1 MSLAIRIRSGLIAA
15 LLLLA
20 VPAALAQGPEP
31 RVAGELIVRLAP
43 GTTVADVAAAPA
55 LAGEHL
61 VAKRLLVP
69 ALNIW
74 LVGFDDAPGAERAA
88 YETLDAVRRAP
99 GVLVAQFNHEVTLR
113 GASVT
118 PNDTRFGEMWN
129 LHNTGQTGGTPDA
142 DIDAPEAWE
151 LTHGGIAADGARVAV
166 AVVDNGFQLSH
177 PDLRF
182 WTNPAEVPGN
192 GVDDDGNG
200 YVDDV
205 NGWNAYNHNGT
216 ITSSF
221 HGTHVSGTAA
231 ARGNNGTGVTGV
243 NWEAE
248 VVAIQGSSGNEAT
261 VVEAYGYALAL
272 RNQYDA
278 TGGAEGAFVVSTNS
292 SFGVDF
298 GDPEDYPIWC
308 GMYDEM
314 GEVGILSAAA
324 TMNINADVDV
334 TGDVPTACPS
344 DHLIAVTN
352 TTDDDTK
359 NSGAAYGLTTIDLG
373 APGTSVLS
381 TNSSSGYGT
390 ATGTSMASPHVAGAV
405 ALLVSGLSAAQLQA
419 YRDDPAAYALTL
431 KQAILDGTDDIG
443 IQTVTGGRLN
453 VYNSLLLL
461 QQTAAVTAEVEP
473 VGGTS
478 IPPAGGTLTF
488 QVTLTNTTGQPQS
501 VQGWTAAEG
510 PVDRDPAMGPLNV
523 TIPAG
528 GTITRTLRQRVPRAA
543 PAGTYTYFVNV
554 GTFPDDVMS
563 SDAFTFEK
571 QAGLAA
577 RPAGEADDW
586 AVSGWDDDARE
597 AAAAGATVAGVGAS
611 PNPFVG
617 ATTLRFA
624 LAAPSDVRLA
634 VYDVLGR
641 EVAVLA
647 DGPFEAGTHAVVFD
661 AAAHPSGTYL
671 YRLTAGDRVQT
682 GQLTVLR

>member
-1 MSLAIRIRSGLIAA
+1 
-15 LLLLA
+15 
-20 VPAALAQGPEP
+20 
-31 RVAGELIVRLAP
+31 
-43 GTTVADVAAAPA
+43 
-55 LAGEHL
+55 
-61 VAKRLLVP
+61 
-69 ALNIW
+69 
-74 LVGFDDAPGAERAA
+74 
-88 YETLDAVRRAP
+88 
-99 GVLVAQFNHEVTLR
+99 
-113 GASVT
+113 
-118 PNDTRFGEMWN
+118 
-129 LHNTGQTGGTPDA
+129 
-142 DIDAPEAWE
+142 
-151 LTHGGIAADGARVAV
+151 
-166 AVVDNGFQLSH
+166 DNGFQLSH

-231 ARGNNGTGVTGV
+231 ARGNHGTGVTGV

-359 NSGAAYGLTTIDLG
+359 NSGAAYGLMTIDLG

-510 PVDRDPAMGPLNV
+510 PVDR
-523 TIPAG
+523 
-528 GTITRTLRQRVPRAA
+528 
-543 PAGTYTYFVNV
+543 
-554 GTFPDDVMS
+554 
-563 SDAFTFEK
+563 
-571 QAGLAA
+571 
-577 RPAGEADDW
+577 
-586 AVSGWDDDARE
+586 
-597 AAAAGATVAGVGAS
+597 
-611 PNPFVG
+611 
-617 ATTLRFA
+617 
-624 LAAPSDVRLA
+624 
-634 VYDVLGR
+634 
-641 EVAVLA
+641 
-647 DGPFEAGTHAVVFD
+647 
-661 AAAHPSGTYL
+661 
-671 YRLTAGDRVQT
+671 
-682 GQLTVLR
+682 